1 MRHLPVCALLLCILL
16 RTSTAAAAAADDFAY
31 AWPVQAQAGG
41 SAWQVEL
48 TPEVYA
54 AVTTA
59 DLRDVAVVNA
69 AGEAV
74 PAAVLRVP
82 GARPTTHEELLALPT
97 FVLPHAPDA
106 GSSGASGDA
115 IRLQIER
122 GADGR
127 LRRIDA
133 DLGRAATP
141 AAETRPD
148 LPGPDPFKPDPFKRD
163 LLLDASGVHQAF
175 AAVRLDWAEGGADVS
190 AQFAVDGSDDLQSW
204 RVLAPRATVLRLT
217 QSGNRLDRH
226 DIALN
231 NASAAYLRLRRLD
244 DGAQLQGLTARL
256 RTVTSSTAG
265 PARQWLEAAATG
277 PDKHRLDASF
287 GHADG
292 TQVVAWR
299 YQLPAPLAI
308 DSIRLELADDN
319 SLARIVVLSRHGQRD
334 DDPAAWMQRASLV
347 AFRLRQDD
355 GVIGNDELPAM
366 PAARARDWRVESA
379 TPLEHAPKLSV
390 GYQPDRFVFL
400 AQGEGPYRLVAGS
413 AKAQRGDYPVD
424 AALASLRASHGRDW
438 QPPLAALGAR
448 TTLKGDAALVAV
460 VVEKPR
466 DWKTWLL
473 WAVLV
478 GAAALIGGLALS
490 LLKAGKGE
498 KGEGRGKS

>member
-1 MRHLPVCALLLCILL
+1 VRRLPVFAFSLCTLCRIPGV
-16 RTSTAAAAAADDFAY
+16 AAAAADDYAY
-31 AWPVQAQAGG
+31 AWSVQTQANG

-74 PAAVLRVP
+74 PAAPFRAP
-82 GARPTTHEELLALPT
+82 GAKPTTHEELPVLPT
-97 FVLPHAPDA
+97 FVLPHVPDA
-106 GSSGASGDA
+106 GANGASGDA

-122 GADGR
+122 GADGK

-133 DLGRAATP
+133 DLGSAATP
-141 AAETRPD
+141 TADTRRDLLRPD
-148 LPGPDPFKPDPFKRD
+148 LLRPDLLRHDLLRHD
-163 LLLDASGVHQAF
+163 LLLDASSVHQPF
-175 AAVRLDWAEGGADVS
+175 AALRIDWPEGGPDVS

-217 QSGNRLDRH
+217 QNGNRLDRH

-231 NASAAYLRLRRLD
+231 NASATYLRLRRLD
-244 DGAQLQGLTARL
+244 DGEDLQGLTACL

-277 PDKHRLDASF
+277 PDRYRLDASF
-287 GHADG
+287 GRADG
-292 TQVVAWR
+292 SQVVAWR
-299 YQLPAPLAI
+299 YRLPAPLAI
-308 DSIRLELADDN
+308 DALRLELADDN
-319 SLARIVVLSRHGQRD
+319 SLARLIVLSRHGPRE
-334 DDPAAWMQRASLV
+334 DDPSAWMQRASLV

-355 GVIGNDELPAM
+355 GVVSNDELSAA
-366 PAARARDWRVESA
+366 PAARARDWRVESP
-379 TPLEHAPKLSV
+379 TPLDHAPKLSV

-413 AKAQRGDYPVD
+413 ASARRGDYPVD
-424 AALASLRASHGRDW
+424 AALASLRASHGHDW

-448 TTLKGDAALVAV
+448 TTLKGDSALVAA
-460 VVEKPR
+460 VVEQPR

-490 LLKAGKGE
+490 LLKSK
-498 KGEGRGKS
+498 